1 MKRILMIASLLLAAC
16 SFTFAHAPSAGADK
30 KNESSAGA
38 AEATVSPGNLDFG
51 DQAVGSSSRAQRIT
65 VTNSGSDKLYV
76 NTANLGGDDWQQFRV
91 ALDSCTGSTILPQK
105 SCVIDIVFAPGKK
118 GGQKTVLTLT
128 DNAADS
134 PQKVDVTGNGI
145 NSADVPPSSQDL

>member
-1 MKRILMIASLLLAAC
+1 MKSIVMILSLLLFAC
-16 SFTFAHAPSAGADK
+16 SFTYARAASVVGDK
-30 KNESSAGA
+30 KNESSTGA
-38 AEATVSPGNLDFG
+38 ADASVSPGSLDFG

-65 VTNSGSDKLYV
+65 LTNTGSDKLYV
-76 NTANLGGDDWQQFRV
+76 NSANLGGDDWQQFRV

-118 GGQKTVLTLT
+118 GGQKTVLTLI
-128 DNAADS
+128 DNAPDT

-145 NSADVPPSSQDL
+145 NSADVPPASQDL